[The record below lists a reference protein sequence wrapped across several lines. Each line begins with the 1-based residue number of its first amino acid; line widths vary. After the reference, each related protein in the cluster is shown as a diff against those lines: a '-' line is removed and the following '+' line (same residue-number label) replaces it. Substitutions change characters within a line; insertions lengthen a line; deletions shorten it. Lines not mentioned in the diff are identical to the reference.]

1 MEILVVD
8 LETTGFD
15 SKTDLIVE
23 IGIALVDTDTKEIKM
38 VFDKPIKETGFDY
51 ETHKNSW
58 IFENTTLTP
67 EDIMSAKSIEE
78 YFDEIQGLFDKYKMT
93 AFNKTFDIRFLT
105 RCGFKM
111 DDVDCIMRSATKYS
125 RYVKPDGKKKIPS
138 VEEIYRQF
146 FLTEEYI
153 EEHRAGQ
160 DALDEA
166 KILLKLVELKNDP
179 TYEIP
184 SPIIVEQKKKYTVTF
199 PFGKYKGKKVSDV
212 IETDKQYILWATKN
226 FPKFDLSP
234 EIVELLMN

>member
-8 LETTGFD
+8 IETTGFD
-15 SKTDLIVE
+15 SKNDLIVE
-23 IGIALVDTDTKEIKM
+23 IGIALVNTDTKEINLI
-38 VFDKPIKETGFDY
+38 FNNPIKEPEFDY

-58 IFENTTLTP
+58 IFENTDLTP
-67 EDIMSAKSIEE
+67 EDVMSSKSIEE
-78 YFDEIQGLFDKYKMT
+78 HFNEIQGLFDKYKMT

-111 DDVDCIMRSATKYS
+111 DDVDCLMRSATKYS
-125 RYVKPDGKKKIPS
+125 RYVKPDGKRKIPS

-146 FLTEEYI
+146 FLNENYI
-153 EEHRAGQ
+153 EKHRAGE

-184 SPIIVEQKKKYTVTF
+184 PPIIVEQKKKYTVTF

-212 IETDKQYILWATKN
+212 IDTDKQYILWATKN